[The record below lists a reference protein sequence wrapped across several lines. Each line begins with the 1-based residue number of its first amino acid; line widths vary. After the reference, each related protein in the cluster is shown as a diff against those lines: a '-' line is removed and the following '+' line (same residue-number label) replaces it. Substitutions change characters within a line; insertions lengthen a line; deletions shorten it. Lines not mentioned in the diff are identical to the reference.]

1 MKVGIVGQ
9 KWLGERV
16 FKALSKELQI
26 VFVAA
31 PSMDDRLAVASKE
44 AGLEPVIHGEN
55 GLAGV
60 LPPCRLDLLIAAH
73 AFVFIPAELRSSA
86 EWCIG
91 YHPSLLPLHR
101 GRNAVEAAI
110 AAGEKVTGGTVFHL
124 DDGFDTG
131 SVVFQDWCFVTQGE
145 GPADLWRRALAPIG
159 EELLLK
165 AVSHLLD
172 YGFLPETEQAD
183 LSA

>member
-9 KWLGERV
+9 KWLGESV

-26 VFVAA
+26 VFLAA
-31 PSMDDRLAVASKE
+31 PSKDDRLAVASKA
-44 AGLEPVIHGEN
+44 AGLEPVIHGED

-73 AFVFIPAELRSSA
+73 AFVYIPAELRSSA
-86 EWCIG
+86 EWCVG

-101 GRNAVEAAI
+101 GRNAVEAAM
-110 AAGEKVTGGTVFHL
+110 AAGERVTGGTVFHL

-131 SVVFQDWCFVTQGE
+131 AVAFQDWCFI
-145 GPADLWRRALAPIG
+145 GPCETPATLWRRALGPIG
-159 EELLLK
+159 VDLLVK
-165 AVSHLLD
+165 SASHLLD
-172 YGFLPETEQAD
+172 YGFIPSDSQFEI
-183 LSA
+183 